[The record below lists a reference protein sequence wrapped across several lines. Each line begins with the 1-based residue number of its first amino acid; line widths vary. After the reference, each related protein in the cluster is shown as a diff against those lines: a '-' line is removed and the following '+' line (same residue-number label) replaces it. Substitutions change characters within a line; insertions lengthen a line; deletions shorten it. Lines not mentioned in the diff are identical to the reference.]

1 MYSSSSPSLC
11 FFFFFF
17 SQGHLRS
24 RQEGRQMHQLGNCNL
39 LLADLFSVKFRH
51 SNLHSS
57 CWALLLNLPDPLRL
71 PEGSQELS
79 EEHRASCCCQGRTPT
94 GGHNFQQAL
103 AVFNKLCQLFL
114 ITGCSGSNPKQEIRD
129 SPAPFQQ
136 VPGRGLGSSLCR
148 RGITIFYVC
157 LCSGSDMK

>member
-1 MYSSSSPSLC
+1 MQGKAFNSMSYPFACTIKETVNPQPWFRGTVHVQFIFPITLL
-11 FFFFFF
+11 FFFFF

-71 PEGSQELS
+71 PEGSQEHC
-79 EEHRASCCCQGRTPT
+79 EEHRASCCCCCQGRTPT

-114 ITGCSGSNPKQEIRD
+114 ITGCS
-129 SPAPFQQ
+129 
-136 VPGRGLGSSLCR
+136 VLWL
-148 RGITIFYVC
+148 
-157 LCSGSDMK
+157 

>member
-1 MYSSSSPSLC
+1 MQGKAFNSMSYPFACTIKETVNPQPWFRGTVHVQFIFPITLL

-79 EEHRASCCCQGRTPT
+79 EEHRASCCCCQGRTPT

-114 ITGCSGSNPKQEIRD
+114 ITGCS
-129 SPAPFQQ
+129 
-136 VPGRGLGSSLCR
+136 VLWL
-148 RGITIFYVC
+148 
-157 LCSGSDMK
+157 